1 MTPNEILEAL
11 ATAGPGQ
18 FPREAL
24 IEAAEQREAMTPLLL
39 DELRRQIDAAFAP
52 AMAIPGYWR
61 HLFAIYLLAYFRE
74 PAAYPLFEAMG
85 ALPGDTIFDAIG
97 DTVTEDFGRQLAAV
111 CQGDRAGIERLIED
125 PAVNEYV
132 RSAAMSALEVLFAIG
147 ELDRTTLRGYLGTL
161 ASGWLVAA
169 EAGRQDDP
177 ATGFLWSVLA
187 HMATGLGAEELV
199 PTIQRAYALGLV
211 DELFSGGVGSFE
223 RAMAEHLANP
233 VPYEPLGKSGL
244 PGHPV
249 EELENWVAFRSE
261 KPTARRASA
270 PALPRGV
277 SAPIRQARVGA
288 GAKVGRNDPSPCG
301 RWKKY
306 KKCCGA

>member
-11 ATAGPGQ
+11 ATARPGQ

-24 IEAAEQREAMTPLLL
+24 IEAAEQREAITPLLL

-52 AMAIPGYWR
+52 AMAIPDYWR
-61 HLFAIYLLAYFRE
+61 HHFAIYLLAYFRE
-74 PAAYPLFEAMG
+74 PAAYPLFVQMG
-85 ALPGDTIFDAIG
+85 ALPGDTLFDAIG

-132 RSAAMSALEVLFAIG
+132 RSAAISALTVLLTIG
-147 ELDRTTLRGYLGTL
+147 ELDQTTLRGYLGTL
-161 ASGWLVAA
+161 ANGWLVAA
-169 EAGRQDDP
+169 EAGSQDDP

-187 HMATGLGAEELV
+187 QMAARLGAEELA
-199 PTIQRAYALGLV
+199 PIIRRAYDLGLV
-211 DELFSGGVGSFE
+211 DDLFGGGVGSFE
-223 RAMAEHLANP
+223 RAMALHLANP
-233 VPYEPLGKSGL
+233 MAYEPLGKTGL
-244 PGHPV
+244 PGHPA
-249 EELENWVAFRSE
+249 EELANWAAFRSE

-277 SAPIRQARVGA
+277 SAPIRQARGGA
-288 GAKVGRNDPSPCG
+288 GAKVGRNDPCPCG
-301 RWKKY
+301 SGRKY